1 MSIQNFASHVY
12 GILMDTYLFGGHIVH
27 NCWDITH
34 VSDLETWHIM
44 SVTFFFIRNVGR
56 RNIYVFP
63 ISITN

>member
-1 MSIQNFASHVY
+1 
-12 GILMDTYLFGGHIVH
+12 MDTYLFGGHIVH